1 MSNDNLKTLLRM
13 CVAGPA
19 ERKQLSE
26 MLPKK
31 MRAYQDGKVYEI
43 DNVREFILS
52 TDLEGS
58 GLVQYEID
66 ATVKKGA
73 VKAKCVREAL
83 PILRMNTDTMRV
95 PYGNGEQSPP
105 TVKEG
110 AEFPAMY
117 QDYAY
122 VTLEAVK
129 RGWHVPVSEE
139 LIMDGKF
146 DIIAIE
152 LEKAGRNLEYQ
163 LNEMVISAMLDAA
176 GNEHDCTGSNLGV
189 KAVVGAKTLVD
200 ADGFNADKGILHPQA
215 YGQVF
220 SDFVPSYNAQAQG
233 ILESGKLPMIAGV
246 TPYVC
251 SVPDVSS
258 TYTWGYAADG
268 NIGMLVFDSGNA
280 GFIGIREDV
289 TIKAFEQPLKML
301 QSPIVYAR
309 WDFATLHADAISRV
323 EY

>member
-1 MSNDNLKTLLRM
+1 MANKNLETLLRM
-13 CVAGPA
+13 CVAGPTERKALA
-19 ERKQLSE
+19 ER
-26 MLPKK
+26 LPKK
-31 MRAYQDGKVYEI
+31 MRAYQDGQTYEI

-66 ATVKKGA
+66 ATVRKGA

-83 PILRMNTDTMRV
+83 PIIRMTTDTMRV

-129 RGWHVPVSEE
+129 RGWHVPIGEE
-139 LIMDGKF
+139 LIMDSKF

-152 LEKAGRNLEYQ
+152 LEKAGRNLEHQ
-163 LNEMVISAMLDAA
+163 LNEMVISTMLDDAT
-176 GNEHDCTGSNLGV
+176 NEHDCTGSNLGV
-189 KAVVGAKTLVD
+189 KAIVGAKTLVD
-200 ADGFNADKGILHPQA
+200 ADGFNANRVILHPQA

-220 SDFVPSYNAQAQG
+220 SDFVPSYNAPAEG
-233 ILESGKLPMIAGV
+233 ILESGKLPMLAGV
-246 TPYVC
+246 SPYVC
-251 SVPDVSS
+251 SVPDISS

-268 NIGMLVFDSGNA
+268 NIGMLVFDSDNA
-280 GFIGIREDV
+280 GFIGIREDITV
-289 TIKAFEQPLKML
+289 KAHEQPLKMI
-301 QSPIVYAR
+301 QSPVVYAR
-309 WDFATLHADAISRV
+309 WDFASLHKDAVSRV